1 MEILQQLIINSIIT
15 GSIYALASSGL
26 CLSFGIMR
34 VLNFAHGH
42 MMMISAYIFLWAL
55 QTQGFGYFGA
65 ALTCFAFAV
74 VLGEFVLRFFVDP
87 FSRYSFVLA
96 LVSTLALS
104 NILEA
109 VVSILFGV
117 NVKSIPMESMSESLT
132 LGSAYVTEFQI
143 AIIGVAVLLL
153 VTLGIIVHY
162 TKLGRAVR
170 AVSENA
176 FIAQALGVSRK
187 MAVRVVFISSSVLA
201 AIAGVMVGVETN
213 LTPTMGTHYTIK
225 AIAAMLL
232 GGLGNLWGTLIG
244 CYILGAVENFSI
256 GMDFF
261 GYSLPAGYKDAF
273 AYLIIFLVLLFKPEG
288 LFVRRS
294 RKI

>member
-15 GSIYALASSGL
+15 GSIYALAASGL
-26 CLSFGIMR
+26 CLSFGIMK

-42 MMMISAYIFLWAL
+42 MMMVSAYIYLWAL
-55 QTQGFGYFGA
+55 QTQEFGYIGS
-65 ALTCFAFAV
+65 ALTCLAFAV
-74 VLGEFVLRFFVDP
+74 ILGEFVLRFFVDP
-87 FSRYSFVLA
+87 FSRFSFVLA

-109 VVSILFGV
+109 VVAILFGV
-117 NVKSIPMESMSESLT
+117 NVKSIPMESMAESLT
-132 LGSAYVTEFQI
+132 FGSAYVTEFQL
-143 AIIGVAVLLL
+143 AIIGVAAVLL
-153 VTLGIIVHY
+153 VTLGLIVHY

-187 MAVRVVFISSSVLA
+187 MAVRTVFIASSVLA

-244 CYILGAVENFSI
+244 CYILGVVENFSI

-288 LFVRRS
+288 LFVRKG